1 MNVNFISFGCK
12 VSLYET
18 ECMKEIFSA
27 EGFDICTD
35 EENSDVFV
43 INSCTVTAVS
53 DKKVR
58 KTLHRIR
65 KTYPDSVIVVTGC
78 FPQAFPER
86 TGEISDADI
95 IMGIKN
101 KHQLPE
107 LVRKTI
113 ADKNIHITDI
123 QPFKNHE
130 SMEFSGCSSFTDKT
144 RGFLKIQDGCNQF
157 CSYCIIPY
165 ARGRNRSKSP
175 EEIKCETEK
184 LVANGHKEI
193 VLVGINLAFYGEEF
207 GLSLA
212 DAVEICCN
220 VSGVERV
227 RLGSLEP
234 EKISDD
240 DLIRLLKLKQF
251 CPQFHL
257 SLQSGCDRTL
267 KAMNRK
273 YNSAEYADLAQRI
286 RNIFPECSLTTD
298 IMVGFPDETDEDFN
312 KSLEFV
318 EKIRFAQIHVFPYSR
333 RSGTPAASRPNQI
346 SDNIKQQRALLMTE
360 TGRKLHEEF
369 LKSQVGKI
377 YPVLFERENS
387 HEFHQGYTPNYTYVR
402 VPCVNSDAS
411 LRKKIFNVEITGYD
425 NDCCKGRIVD

>member
-1 MNVNFISFGCK
+1 MNVYFISFGCK

-27 EGFDICTD
+27 DGFYISSS
-35 EENSDVFV
+35 EENADVFV

-58 KTLHRIR
+58 KTLHHIR

-78 FPQAFPER
+78 FPQAFPDR
-86 TGEISDADI
+86 TDEIADADI

-101 KHQLPE
+101 KNQLPE
-107 LVRKTI
+107 LVRKKF
-113 ADKNIHITDI
+113 ADKNIHITNI

-130 SMEFSGCSSFTDKT
+130 PMEFSGCSSFTDKT

-165 ARGRNRSKSP
+165 ARGRNRSKPIDEVKS
-175 EEIKCETEK
+175 ETEK

-212 DAVEICCN
+212 DAVEVCCSVN
-220 VSGVERV
+220 GVERV

-240 DLIRLLKLKQF
+240 DLIRLSHLKQF

-257 SLQSGCDRTL
+257 SLQSGCDKIL

-298 IMVGFPDETDEDFN
+298 IMVGFPDETDEDFRI
-312 KSLEFV
+312 SMEFV
-318 EKIRFAQIHVFPYSR
+318 QKIKFAQIHVFPYSR
-333 RSGTPAASRPNQI
+333 RSGTPAYSRPNQI
-346 SDNIKQQRALLMTE
+346 PNAVKQQRASLMSE

-377 YPVLFERENS
+377 YPVLFEKETS
-387 HEFHQGYTPNYTYVR
+387 PEFHQGYTPNYTYVR
-402 VPCVNSDAS
+402 VPCSDSDAS
-411 LRKKIFNVEITGYD
+411 LRKKIFNVQITGYD
-425 NDCCKGRIVD
+425 NECCNGIIVD

>member
-27 EGFDICTD
+27 DGFTVSDD
-35 EENSDVFV
+35 EKSADVFV

-58 KTLHRIR
+58 KTLHKLR
-65 KTYPDSVIVVTGC
+65 KTYPDSIIVVTGC
-78 FPQAFPER
+78 FPQAFPDR
-86 TGEISDADI
+86 TDEISDADI
-95 IMGIKN
+95 IVGTKN
-101 KHQLPE
+101 KNQLPQ
-107 LVRKTI
+107 LVRKAM
-113 ADKNIHITDI
+113 ADKNCHIVDV

-130 SMEFSGCSSFTDKT
+130 PMEFSGCSSFSDKT

-165 ARGRNRSKSP
+165 ARGRNRSKP
-175 EEIKCETEK
+175 VDEIRTEVTK
-184 LVANGHKEI
+184 LVENGHREI
-193 VLVGINLAFYGEEF
+193 VLAGINLAFYGEEF
-207 GLSLA
+207 GLTLA
-212 DAVEICCN
+212 DAVEICCGID
-220 VSGVERV
+220 GVERV

-234 EKISDD
+234 EKISDN
-240 DLIRLLKLKQF
+240 DLMRLKALKQF

-298 IMVGFPDETDEDFN
+298 IMVGFPDETDEDF
-312 KSLEFV
+312 KASMEFV
-318 EKIRFAQIHVFPYSR
+318 KKIGFAQIHVFPYSR
-333 RSGTPAASRPNQI
+333 RSGTPAAARPNQI
-346 SDNIKQQRALLMTE
+346 LNSVKQSRAAEMAKA
-360 TGRKLHEEF
+360 GHEMHRRF
-369 LKSQVGKI
+369 LSAQVGKI
-377 YPVLFERENS
+377 FPVLFEMES
-387 HEFHQGYTPNYTYVR
+387 CEEFHQGYTPNYTYVR
-402 VPCVNSDAS
+402 IPRTNPDKS
-411 LRKKIFNVEITGYD
+411 LRKQILNVQITGYND
-425 NDCCKGRIVD
+425 DCCTGRLVD